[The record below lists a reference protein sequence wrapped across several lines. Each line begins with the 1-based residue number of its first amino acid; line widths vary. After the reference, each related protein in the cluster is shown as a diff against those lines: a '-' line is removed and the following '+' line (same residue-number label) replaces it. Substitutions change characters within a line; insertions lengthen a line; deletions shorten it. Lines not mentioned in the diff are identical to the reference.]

1 MTGKTKIILAVGGLL
16 LIAFLFLVGLGKR
29 GAVDLYQLTLERD
42 RLKKNNDDF
51 QEENQALYRTIER
64 LKSDPKLLENIARTE
79 LGMTSKDEVVVLRKK
94 KKQ

>member
-1 MTGKTKIILAVGGLL
+1 MTRKTKIILAVGGLL
-16 LIAFLFLVGLGKR
+16 LIAFLVLIGFGKR

-42 RLKKNNDDF
+42 RLKKGNDAI
-51 QEENQALYRTIER
+51 QEENQALYKTIER
-64 LKSDPKLLENIARTE
+64 LKSDPELLENIARTE